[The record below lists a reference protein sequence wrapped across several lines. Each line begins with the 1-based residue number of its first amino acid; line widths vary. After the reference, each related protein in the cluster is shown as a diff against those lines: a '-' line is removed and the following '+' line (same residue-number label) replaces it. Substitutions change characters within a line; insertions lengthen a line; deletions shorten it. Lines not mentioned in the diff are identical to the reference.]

1 MCDLWLSACTQSFSI
16 KEYCQKFQ
24 SSSSIYQQAINKNN
38 KLDVIQSPIQK
49 GIQGMMPNKKLILNK
64 NLWLSLNDDSYVKN
78 G

>member
-38 KLDVIQSPIQK
+38 KLDVIQSPMQRRYTR
-49 GIQGMMPNKKLILNK
+49 
-64 NLWLSLNDDSYVKN
+64 DDAQQEINFEY
-78 G
+78 